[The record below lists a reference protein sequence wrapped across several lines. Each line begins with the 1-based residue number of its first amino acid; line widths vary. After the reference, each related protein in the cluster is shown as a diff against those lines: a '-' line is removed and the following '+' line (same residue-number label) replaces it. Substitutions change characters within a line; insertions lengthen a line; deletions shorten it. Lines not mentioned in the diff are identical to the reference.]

1 MTKHICKHC
10 KKEIYDILGGLNGA
24 LGWYHQHSRLPYC
37 DQPITPRAEPDQ
49 LSGET
54 VSDLLEEIVHS
65 VDAVR
70 DLIDE
75 QRHKKNKR
83 AKKGNLVPFPR

>member
-1 MTKHICKHC
+1 MTVCKHC
-10 KKEIYDILGGLNGA
+10 KKEIYDIGGLNGA

-37 DQPITPRAEPDQ
+37 DEPITPRAEPDQ
-49 LSGET
+49 LIGENP
-54 VSDLLEEIVHS
+54 SDWLEGIVEA

-75 QRHKKNKR
+75 QRRENKQSR
-83 AKKGNLVPFPR
+83 KADIAPFPR